1 MNPRPV
7 TLFALKLAHNGLAG
21 RGQVRGVSH
30 SFDAAPGGLCALLAL
45 GLLALSAR
53 GESPTPSTGP
63 DIPRGSDG
71 KPDFSGIWQ
80 SLSGADYGL
89 EPHLARSKDEPPGVG
104 VVEGD
109 VIPYKP
115 AALEQRAKNFA
126 ARATADPRTKCFTL
140 GTPRGIYGNEP
151 FQIFQR
157 PRDLTLMFEFGHPV
171 RTINTNKTEHPDG
184 HIDFWL
190 GDSRG
195 HWEGDTLVVDVTD
208 FNGEAWLDR
217 VGDFNSDELHL
228 VERWSFVDR
237 NTIRYRATFEDPKVY
252 TRPWTLEVLLYRRL
266 EKDVQL
272 IENYCAT
279 LDYDEFYPVPQS
291 KEKGEQ

>member
-1 MNPRPV
+1 MRNPA
-7 TLFALKLAHNGLAG
+7 T
-21 RGQVRGVSH
+21 
-30 SFDAAPGGLCALLAL
+30 
-45 GLLALSAR
+45 LSAIVLL
-53 GESPTPSTGP
+53 GMSSLGMSVFGQNLETV
-63 DIPRGSDG
+63 PRGPDG

-80 SLSGADYGL
+80 SLGGADYGL
-89 EPHLARSKDEPPGVG
+89 EPHLATKDGPPGAG
-104 VVEGD
+104 IVVGD

-140 GTPRGIYGNEP
+140 GTPRGLYSTEP

-157 PRDLTLMFEFGHPV
+157 PRDLTILFEFGHPV
-171 RTINTNKTEHPDG
+171 RTINTNGTEHPDG
-184 HIDFWL
+184 HLDFWL

-195 HWEGDTLVVDVTD
+195 HWEGDTLVVDVND
-208 FNGEAWLDR
+208 FNGETWLDR

-252 TRPWTLEVLLYRRL
+252 TKPWSIEVLLYRRL
-266 EKDVQL
+266 EPNVQI

-279 LDYDEFYPVPQS
+279 LDYDKYYPVPSSQ
-291 KEKGEQ
+291 